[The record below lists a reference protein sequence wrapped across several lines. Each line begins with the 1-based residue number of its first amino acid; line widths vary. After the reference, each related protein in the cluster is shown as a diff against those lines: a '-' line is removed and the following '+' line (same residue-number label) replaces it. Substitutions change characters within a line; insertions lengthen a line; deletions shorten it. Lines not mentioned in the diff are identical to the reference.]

1 MELKFFRCN
10 HCGNIIV
17 KIKDSSVPVVCCG
30 ENMQELVPGTTDAA
44 VEKHLPVYEVNG
56 SSVSVTVGSV
66 LHPML
71 PEHSINWI
79 CLQTNKGFQLKY
91 LNPGEEPKA
100 VFALADGEKVEAVY
114 EYCNLHGLWKATIS
128 E

>member
-17 KIKDSSVPVVCCG
+17 KIKDRSVPVVCCG

-114 EYCNLHGLWKATIS
+114 EYCNLHGLWKA
-128 E
+128 

>member
-79 CLQTNKGFQLKY
+79 CLQTNKDFQLKY

-100 VFALADGEKVEAVY
+100 IFALADGEKVEAVY
-114 EYCNLHGLWKATIS
+114 EYCNLHGLWKA
-128 E
+128 

>member
-44 VEKHLPVYEVNG
+44 VEKHLPVYETNG
-56 SSVSVTVGSV
+56 STVSVTVGSV
-66 LHPML
+66 SHPMM
-71 PEHSINWI
+71 PEHFINWV

-100 VFALADGEKVEAVY
+100 IFALADGEKVEAVY
-114 EYCNLHGLWKATIS
+114 EYCNLHGLWKA
-128 E
+128 

>member
-100 VFALADGEKVEAVY
+100 IFALADGEKVEAVY
-114 EYCNLHGLWKATIS
+114 EYCNLHGLWKA
-128 E
+128 

>member
-1 MELKFFRCN
+1 MELNFFRCN

-44 VEKHLPVYEVNG
+44 VEKHLPVYETNDSTVT
-56 SSVSVTVGSV
+56 VTVGSV
-66 LHPML
+66 SHPMM
-71 PEHSINWI
+71 PEHFINWV

-100 VFALADGEKVEAVY
+100 VFALSDGEKVEAVY
-114 EYCNLHGLWKATIS
+114 EYCNLHGLWKA
-128 E
+128 

>member
-71 PEHSINWI
+71 PEHSINWV

-100 VFALADGEKVEAVY
+100 VFALSDGEKVEAVY
-114 EYCNLHGLWKATIS
+114 EYCNLHGLWKA
-128 E
+128 

>member
-44 VEKHLPVYEVNG
+44 VEKHLPVCKVNG

-114 EYCNLHGLWKATIS
+114 EYCNLHGLWKA
-128 E
+128 

>member
-100 VFALADGEKVEAVY
+100 VFALADGEKVESVY
-114 EYCNLHGLWKATIS
+114 EYCNLHGLWKA
-128 E
+128 

>member
-17 KIKDSSVPVVCCG
+17 KIKDSRVPVVCCC
-30 ENMQELVPGTTDAA
+30 ENMQEHVPGTTDAA
-44 VEKHLPVYEVNG
+44 FEKHLPVYEVNG

-114 EYCNLHGLWKATIS
+114 EYCNLHGLWKA
-128 E
+128 

>member
-44 VEKHLPVYEVNG
+44 VEKHLPVYETNG
-56 SSVSVTVGSV
+56 STVSVTVGSV
-66 LHPML
+66 SHPMM
-71 PEHSINWI
+71 PEHFINWV

-100 VFALADGEKVEAVY
+100 VFALSDGEKVEAVY
-114 EYCNLHGLWKATIS
+114 EYCNLHGLWKTTL
-128 E
+128 

>member
-44 VEKHLPVYEVNG
+44 VEKHLPVYETNG
-56 SSVSVTVGSV
+56 STVSVTVGSV
-66 LHPML
+66 SHPMM
-71 PEHSINWI
+71 PEHFINWV

-100 VFALADGEKVEAVY
+100 VFALSDGEKVEAVY
-114 EYCNLHGLWKATIS
+114 EYCNLHGLWKA
-128 E
+128 

>member
-44 VEKHLPVYEVNG
+44 VEKHLPVYETNG
-56 SSVSVTVGSV
+56 STVSVTVGSV

-114 EYCNLHGLWKATIS
+114 EYCNLHVLWKA
-128 E
+128 

>member
-91 LNPGEEPKA
+91 LNPGEEPKG

-114 EYCNLHGLWKATIS
+114 EYCNLHGLCRA
-128 E
+128 

>member
-44 VEKHLPVYEVNG
+44 VEKHLPVYKVNG
-56 SSVSVTVGSV
+56 SFVSVTVGSV

-114 EYCNLHGLWKATIS
+114 EYCNLHGLWKA
-128 E
+128 

>member
-44 VEKHLPVYEVNG
+44 VEKHLPVYETNG
-56 SSVSVTVGSV
+56 STVTVTVGSV
-66 LHPML
+66 SHPML

-114 EYCNLHGLWKATIS
+114 EYCNLHGLWKA
-128 E
+128 

>member
-1 MELKFFRCN
+1 MKFFRCN

-44 VEKHLPVYEVNG
+44 VEKHLPVYETNG
-56 SSVSVTVGSV
+56 STVSVTVGSV
-66 LHPML
+66 SHPMM
-71 PEHSINWI
+71 PEHFINWV

-100 VFALADGEKVEAVY
+100 VFALSDGEKVEAVY
-114 EYCNLHGLWKATIS
+114 EYCNLHGLWKA
-128 E
+128 

>member
-79 CLQTNKGFQLKY
+79 CLQTNRGFQLKD

-100 VFALADGEKVEAVY
+100 VFALSDGEKVEAVY
-114 EYCNLHGLWKATIS
+114 EYCNLHGLWKA
-128 E
+128 

>member
-100 VFALADGEKVEAVY
+100 VYALADGEKVEAVY
-114 EYCNLHGLWKATIS
+114 DYCNLHGLWKA
-128 E
+128 

>member
-44 VEKHLPVYEVNG
+44 VAKHLHVYETNG
-56 SSVSVTVGSV
+56 STVSVTVGSV
-66 LHPML
+66 SHPMM
-71 PEHSINWI
+71 PEHFINWV

-100 VFALADGEKVEAVY
+100 VFALSDGEKVEAVY
-114 EYCNLHGLWKATIS
+114 EYCNLHGLWKA
-128 E
+128 

>member
-44 VEKHLPVYEVNG
+44 VEKHLPVYETNDSTVT
-56 SSVSVTVGSV
+56 VTVGSV
-66 LHPML
+66 SHPMM
-71 PEHSINWI
+71 PEHFINWV

-100 VFALADGEKVEAVY
+100 VFTLSDGEKVEAVY
-114 EYCNLHGLWKATIS
+114 EYCNLHGLWKA
-128 E
+128 

>member
-114 EYCNLHGLWKATIS
+114 EYCNLHRLWKA
-128 E
+128 